1 MTKTRSPQRNLA
13 GVPRTTTVPTAVAPE
28 RPSRWW
34 DRPSLVLSVVFS
46 VVQVWALVVV
56 LVSVQPEG
64 AVRVAL
70 ACVMAAAVLAVM
82 SAWGRART

>member
-1 MTKTRSPQRNLA
+1 MTRTRSPRRVDSIPAAVLP
-13 GVPRTTTVPTAVAPE
+13 PR
-28 RPSRWW
+28 RLRWW
-34 DRPSLVLSVVFS
+34 DRPMVLCSVLFT
-46 VVQVWALVVV
+46 VVQVWALIVV

-70 ACVMAAAVLAVM
+70 ASVMAAAVMAVM